1 MILLAR
7 GGMDGALYEQEL
19 FLRRAGGV
27 KFLGHDRRDKRV
39 LRAVDEEDRHA
50 GAADSL
56 GRRRCMERKARALFA
71 ALAYNLDR
79 RASRGRLAFQRIS
92 GALHGSAMQLRRKK
106 RRIVIR
112 EFADA
117 L

>member
-1 MILLAR
+1 MSIFAM
-7 GGMDGALYEQEL
+7 GMRLPQIP
-19 FLRRAGGV
+19 
-27 KFLGHDRRDKRV
+27 
-39 LRAVDEEDRHA
+39 
-50 GAADSL
+50 
-56 GRRRCMERKARALFA
+56 RALFA
-71 ALAYNLDR
+71 ALAYDLDL